1 MPQSSARSR
10 GRPTDFGT
18 KAAQRRKDGLST
30 DDAGAIG
37 ETQKPTLTKPHT
49 LHKIHFKMCHELG
62 CKILNSKTFRKKS

>member
-37 ETQKPTLTKPHT
+37 ETQKNHFDETAYLTQ
-49 LHKIHFKMCHELG
+49 
-62 CKILNSKTFRKKS
+62 N

>member
-37 ETQKPTLTKPHT
+37 ETQKTHFDETAYLTQ
-49 LHKIHFKMCHELG
+49 
-62 CKILNSKTFRKKS
+62 NSLQNVS